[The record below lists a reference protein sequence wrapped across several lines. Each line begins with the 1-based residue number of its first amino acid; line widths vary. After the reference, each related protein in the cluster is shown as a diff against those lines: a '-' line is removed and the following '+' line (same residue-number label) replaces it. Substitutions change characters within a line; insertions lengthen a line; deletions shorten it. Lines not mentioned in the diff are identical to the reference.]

1 MKAQPSH
8 RLGYHLSQ
16 RELRWLR
23 IPTPQVSTWWPE
35 DRREGTGL
43 FPGASFETENQVR
56 RQSKDSLAH
65 LVPLHGLNS
74 FAPAHSMLGMME
86 RILWQHA
93 HRTWTIQQVKSE
105 MESRGYVF
113 MAEDP
118 IASMGVAMKK
128 LVDRDK
134 VTVVMRGSGRTPNIY
149 QWKVLNTRA
158 EEPSEEELL

>member
-1 MKAQPSH
+1 
-8 RLGYHLSQ
+8 
-16 RELRWLR
+16 
-23 IPTPQVSTWWPE
+23 
-35 DRREGTGL
+35 
-43 FPGASFETENQVR
+43 
-56 RQSKDSLAH
+56 
-65 LVPLHGLNS
+65 
-74 FAPAHSMLGMME
+74 MLGMME